1 MKIGI
6 LGSGDVA
13 KALAEGFIAQG
24 YSVKLGSREGTKLS
38 EYIATNS
45 LLSQGT
51 FAEAAAFGE
60 LIVLAVKG
68 AKAIEALKMA
78 GANHLA
84 NKTLID
90 TTNPIADLPPV
101 KGVLQYYTAANDS
114 QGEQLQAAFPSTKVV
129 KAFNSV
135 GSAFMVNPAFEGGKP
150 SMFIAGND
158 ADAKAEVTN
167 ILTLFGWET
176 EDMGDIEASRAIEP
190 LCQLWCLPGF
200 TRNQWR
206 QAFKFLK

>member
-13 KALAEGFIAQG
+13 KTLAQG
-24 YSVKLGSREGTKLS
+24 LIAKGDSVKLGSREGTKLS
-38 EYIATNS
+38 DFVSTHP

-51 FAEAAAFGE
+51 FAEAAEYGE
-60 LIVLAVKG
+60 LIILAVKG
-68 AKAIEALKMA
+68 SKAKSALELA
-78 GANHLA
+78 GAANLA

-114 QGEQLQAAFPSTKVV
+114 QGEQLQAAFPSAKVV

-135 GSAFMVNPAFEGGKP
+135 GTAFMVNPAFEGGKP

-158 ADAKAEVTN
+158 AQAKAQVSE
-167 ILTLFGWET
+167 ILTQFGWET